1 MDVRYTNKDF
11 QFFLRVSALIFN
23 EDESK
28 ILLFNVTGRDFY
40 MLPGGKI
47 NELEESI
54 DAIKREI
61 KGELGW
67 DNLTY
72 SFLGVSEEFV
82 NDKGF
87 DNHQI
92 NLIYKGIYHDVI
104 KEDEFKGLEGDWIS
118 FKWINKSDLDNYKI
132 YPNIVYKM
140 VENTGII
147 YYSIDNLIKYDCR
160 SNLFS

>member
-1 MDVRYTNKDF
+1 MDVRYITNGF

-28 ILLFNVTGRDFY
+28 ILLFNAIGRNLY

-54 DAIKREI
+54 DTIKREI
-61 KGELGW
+61 KEKLGW
-67 DNLTY
+67 DNLAY
-72 SFLGVSEEFV
+72 SFLGVREEPV

-92 NLIYKGIYHDVI
+92 ELIYKSIYN
-104 KEDEFKGLEGDWIS
+104 E
-118 FKWINKSDLDNYKI
+118 KI
-132 YPNIVYKM
+132 GN
-140 VENTGII
+140 
-147 YYSIDNLIKYDCR
+147 
-160 SNLFS
+160 